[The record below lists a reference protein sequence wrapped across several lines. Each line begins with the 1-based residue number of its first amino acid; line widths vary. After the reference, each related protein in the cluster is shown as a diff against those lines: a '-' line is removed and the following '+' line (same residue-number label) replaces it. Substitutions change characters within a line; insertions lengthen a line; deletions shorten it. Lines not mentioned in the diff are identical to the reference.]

1 MKKPDSTPSHESHP
15 ARPRRRRRLVLAFGI
30 LTVLA
35 LASFATTSCCRKKAA
50 TDVLVERHIMP
61 AGATRDEALAV
72 PESESR
78 DPSSVK
84 PVAIVKS
91 PIKLKDIRGARA
103 GAKAEGNVPVAQRLV
118 IADAKPASAVA
129 APPVAHELYD
139 VASPD
144 GVPPPA
150 PAADGETLGY
160 ERYADFKENE
170 FLDAA
175 KNPLSTFSIDV
186 DTASYAN
193 ARRYLEQYN
202 RLPPRDS
209 VRLEEFVN
217 YFTYDYPQPA
227 GKEPFAVSCELAD
240 CPWKPGHRLLRVA
253 LQSREMDTK
262 DVPAGNLVFLIDTS
276 GSMSDEIG
284 LLQKAFR
291 ILVDQLR
298 PEDSVS
304 IVTYAGTAGVLL
316 PATKGS
322 DKHRILSAIDSLR
335 AAGSTAGGAGI
346 QTAYRIAKENFRKG
360 GNNRVILATDGD
372 FNVGVQSDAELQKLI
387 ESKRDDGI
395 FLTVLGFGYG
405 NYQDA
410 KMKKLADCGNGNY
423 AYVDNLME
431 AKKVLATEFGG
442 LYTIAKDVKV
452 QIEFNPAKVGA
463 YRLLGYESRLLQAKD
478 FNDDKKDAGEL
489 GAGHRVTAFYELVS
503 PGADDAPPATDELLY
518 QQTTAVDSPDLLT
531 LKLRWK
537 EPDADK
543 STRVDRPI
551 RPEDIFQATPSEDFR
566 FASAVAECALL
577 LRDSAFKGDASYDAL
592 IRRAKAA
599 KGKDEEGYRA
609 EFIRLAERAQLLS
622 SDKK

>member
-1 MKKPDSTPSHESHP
+1 MKKSPLPTSTPSSATP
-15 ARPRRRRRLVLAFGI
+15 KRSRRRWLARTLG
-30 LTVLA
+30 LLA
-35 LASFATTSCCRKKAA
+35 LVAFVTFLSASCCRKKAHV
-50 TDVLVERHIMP
+50 DSGIC
-61 AGATRDEALAV
+61 GAPMMEYDEEVCYDLAV
-72 PESESR
+72 
-78 DPSSVK
+78 DT
-84 PVAIVKS
+84 A
-91 PIKLKDIRGARA
+91 
-103 GAKAEGNVPVAQRLV
+103 
-118 IADAKPASAVA
+118 
-129 APPVAHELYD
+129 
-139 VASPD
+139 VASPSRISAVRVAASPVLQEPVCAE
-144 GVPPPA
+144 GSRAYNLVKPKAKAPAAAA
-150 PAADGETLGY
+150 PAADIYDEGDVIYPDSAAETIGGE
-160 ERYADFKENE
+160 RFADFKENE

-202 RLPPRDS
+202 RLPPRHS

-217 YFTYDYPQPA
+217 YFAYDYPRPA
-227 GKEPFAVSCELAD
+227 GKEPFTVTCELAD
-240 CPWKPGHRLLRVA
+240 CPWKAGHRLLRVA
-253 LQSREMDTK
+253 LQSRDMDAK
-262 DVPAGNLVFLIDTS
+262 DVPPCNLVFLIDTS
-276 GSMSDEIG
+276 GSMTEDIA
-284 LLQKAFR
+284 LLKKAFR

-304 IVTYAGTAGVLL
+304 IVTYAGTAGVAL
-316 PATKGS
+316 PATSGK
-322 DKHRILSAIDSLR
+322 DKHRILDAIDALH
-335 AAGSTAGGAGI
+335 AAGSTAGGEGI

-372 FNVGVQSDAELQKLI
+372 FNVGVQSDAELVKLI
-387 ESKRDDGI
+387 EGKRDDGI

-410 KMKKLADCGNGNY
+410 KMKKLADSGNGNY

-442 LYTIAKDVKV
+442 LYTVAKDVKV

-489 GAGHRVTAFYELVS
+489 GAGHRVTAFYEIVS
-503 PGADDAPPATDELLY
+503 PGAEDAPPATDELLY

-537 EPDADK
+537 EPDAAE

-551 RPEDIFQATPSEDFR
+551 RPEDIFKAEPSEDFR

-592 IRRAKAA
+592 IRRAKGA

-622 SDKK
+622 PAK

>member
-1 MKKPDSTPSHESHP
+1 MVT
-15 ARPRRRRRLVLAFGI
+15 
-30 LTVLA
+30 
-35 LASFATTSCCRKKAA
+35 
-50 TDVLVERHIMP
+50 
-61 AGATRDEALAV
+61 
-72 PESESR
+72 
-78 DPSSVK
+78 
-84 PVAIVKS
+84 KS
-91 PIKLKDIRGARA
+91 PVFLKGVYGARTT
-103 GAKAEGNVPVAQRLV
+103 GE
-118 IADAKPASAVA
+118 IAACKQLGRFEPLAPAAKPASCE
-129 APPVAHELYD
+129 PVATE
-139 VASPD
+139 SF
-144 GVPPPA
+144 
-150 PAADGETLGY
+150 ADAETLGY
-160 ERYADFKENE
+160 ERYADFRENE

-217 YFTYDYPQPA
+217 YFTYDYPQPV
-227 GKEPFAVSCELAD
+227 GNEPFAVSCELAD

-253 LQSREMDTK
+253 LQSREMATK

-276 GSMSDEIG
+276 GSMREDIE
-284 LLQKAFR
+284 LLKKAFR
-291 ILVDQLR
+291 ILADQLR

-316 PATKGS
+316 PATSGK
-322 DKHRILSAIDSLR
+322 DKHRILAAIESLR
-335 AAGSTAGGAGI
+335 AAGSTAGGEGI

-372 FNVGVQSDAELQKLI
+372 FNVGVQSDAELEKLI
-387 ESKRDDGI
+387 EGKRNDGI

-410 KMKKLADCGNGNY
+410 RMKKLADTGNGNY

-442 LYTIAKDVKV
+442 LYTVAKDVKV

-478 FNDDKKDAGEL
+478 FNDDRKDAGEL

-577 LRDSAFKGDASYDAL
+577 LRDSAFKGDASFDAL
-592 IRRAKAA
+592 IRRAKDA
-599 KGKDEEGYRA
+599 KGKDDEGYRA
-609 EFIRLAERAQLLS
+609 EFIRLAERAQLLTPA
-622 SDKK
+622 K

>member
-1 MKKPDSTPSHESHP
+1 MKKPDSTPSTQSP
-15 ARPRRRRRLVLAFGI
+15 STRSRRRRCAVLAFG
-30 LTVLA
+30 LLAVLA
-35 LASFATTSCCRKKAA
+35 LATFATTSCCSRKKANSGISCYKTSYPCEPQEKA
-50 TDVLVERHIMP
+50 ICAAP
-61 AGATRDEALAV
+61 EAEV
-72 PESESR
+72 RES
-78 DPSSVK
+78 PSVQ
-84 PVAIVKS
+84 PVMVTKS
-91 PIKLKDIRGARA
+91 PVLMTGVDAVKTTRKS
-103 GAKAEGNVPVAQRLV
+103 AESKSKENLRFE
-118 IADAKPASAVA
+118 
-129 APPVAHELYD
+129 PVAHNAMPASRAPTAMPASRQRAMLAPYD
-139 VASPD
+139 DA
-144 GVPPPA
+144 
-150 PAADGETLGY
+150 ETLGY

-186 DTASYAN
+186 DSASYAN

-227 GKEPFAVSCELAD
+227 GNEPFAVSCELAD

-253 LQSREMDTK
+253 LQSRAMDVK
-262 DVPAGNLVFLIDTS
+262 AIPAGNLVFLIDTS
-276 GSMSDEIG
+276 GSMSDDIE
-284 LLQKAFR
+284 LLKKAFR

-316 PATKGS
+316 PATSGK
-322 DKHRILSAIDSLR
+322 DKRRILDAIDSLNAR
-335 AAGSTAGGAGI
+335 GSTAGGEGI

-372 FNVGVQSDAELQKLI
+372 FNVGVQSDAELEKLI
-387 ESKRDDGI
+387 EGKRDDGI

-410 KMKKLADCGNGNY
+410 KMKKLADTGNGNY

-442 LYTIAKDVKV
+442 LYTVAKDVKV

-543 STRVDRPI
+543 STRVDRPV
-551 RPEDIFQATPSEDFR
+551 RPEDIFKATPSEDFR

-592 IRRAKAA
+592 IRRAKDA
-599 KGKDEEGYRA
+599 KGKDDEGYRA
-609 EFIRLAERAQLLS
+609 EFIRLAERAQLLTPT
-622 SDKK
+622 K

>member
-1 MKKPDSTPSHESHP
+1 MKKPDPTPSSESHSV
-15 ARPRRRRRLVLAFGI
+15 RPRRRRRFVLAFG
-30 LTVLA
+30 LLAVLA
-35 LASFATTSCCRKKAA
+35 LATFATTSCCRKKVGSGISCYDVSYSCEPLEVVDCAAPEVPASSSAQAVMVTKSPVFLKGVYGARTTGEIAACKQLRRFEPVAPASMPAPCEPVA
-50 TDVLVERHIMP
+50 TD
-61 AGATRDEALAV
+61 
-72 PESESR
+72 SF
-78 DPSSVK
+78 
-84 PVAIVKS
+84 
-91 PIKLKDIRGARA
+91 
-103 GAKAEGNVPVAQRLV
+103 
-118 IADAKPASAVA
+118 ADA
-129 APPVAHELYD
+129 
-139 VASPD
+139 
-144 GVPPPA
+144 
-150 PAADGETLGY
+150 ETLGY
-160 ERYADFKENE
+160 ERYADFRENE

-217 YFTYDYPQPA
+217 YFTYDYAQPA
-227 GKEPFAVSCELAD
+227 GNEPFAVSCELAD

-253 LQSREMDTK
+253 LQSREMATK

-276 GSMSDEIG
+276 GSMREDIE
-284 LLQKAFR
+284 LLKKAFR
-291 ILVDQLR
+291 ILADQLR

-316 PATKGS
+316 PATSGK
-322 DKHRILSAIDSLR
+322 DKHRILAAIDSLR
-335 AAGSTAGGAGI
+335 AAGSTAGGEGI

-372 FNVGVQSDAELQKLI
+372 FNVGVQSDAELEKLI
-387 ESKRDDGI
+387 EGKRDDGI

-410 KMKKLADCGNGNY
+410 RMKKLADTGNGNY

-442 LYTIAKDVKV
+442 LYTVAKDVKV

-478 FNDDKKDAGEL
+478 FNDDRKDAGEL

-577 LRDSAFKGDASYDAL
+577 LRDSAFKGDASFDAL
-592 IRRAKAA
+592 IRRAKDA
-599 KGKDEEGYRA
+599 KGKDDEGYRA
-609 EFIRLAERAQLLS
+609 EFIRLAERAQLLTPA
-622 SDKK
+622 K

>member
-1 MKKPDSTPSHESHP
+1 MKNPSPASSANPTPD
-15 ARPRRRRRLVLAFGI
+15 RPRRRRLTLVFGLLAVF
-30 LTVLA
+30 A
-35 LASFATTSCCRKKAA
+35 LGTFLFASCCSNQESKRNIHPSSSLSYAP
-50 TDVLVERHIMP
+50 MP
-61 AGATRDEALAV
+61 AAV
-72 PESESR
+72 SEELPIEEMEIESSEPAGIVNAPLS
-78 DPSSVK
+78 PK
-84 PVAIVKS
+84 PMPVNAVAIVKS
-91 PIKLKDIRGARA
+91 PITMKGMLGSRALGGKRRENWTAR
-103 GAKAEGNVPVAQRLV
+103 L
-118 IADAKPASAVA
+118 A
-129 APPVAHELYD
+129 APV
-139 VASPD
+139 D
-144 GVPPPA
+144 GLANFEGGAPA
-150 PAADGETLGY
+150 PAPATDAETLGY

-202 RLPPRDS
+202 QLPPRDS

-217 YFTYDYPQPA
+217 YFSYDYPRPA
-227 GKEPFAVSCELAD
+227 GKEPFAVMCELAD
-240 CPWKPGHRLLRVA
+240 CPWKAGHRLLRVA
-253 LQSREMDTK
+253 LQSRDMDAK
-262 DVPAGNLVFLIDTS
+262 DVPPCNLVFLIDTS
-276 GSMSDEIG
+276 GSMTEDIE
-284 LLQKAFR
+284 LLKKAFK

-304 IVTYAGTAGVLL
+304 IVTYAGTAGVAL
-316 PATKGS
+316 PATSGK
-322 DKHRILSAIDSLR
+322 DKHRILDAIEALN
-335 AAGSTAGGAGI
+335 AYGSTAGSAGI

-372 FNVGVQSDAELQKLI
+372 FNVGVQSDAELEKLI
-387 ESKRDDGI
+387 EGKRDDGI

-410 KMKKLADCGNGNY
+410 KMKKLADSGNGNY

-431 AKKVLATEFGG
+431 VKKVLATEFGG
-442 LYTIAKDVKV
+442 LYTVAKDVKV

-537 EPDADK
+537 EPDATE

-551 RPEDIFQATPSEDFR
+551 RPEDVFKAEPSEDFR

-577 LRDSAFKGDASYDAL
+577 LRDSAFKGDASFDAL
-592 IRRAKAA
+592 IRRAKGA
-599 KGKDEEGYRA
+599 KGKDDEGYRA

-622 SDKK
+622 PNKK

>member
-1 MKKPDSTPSHESHP
+1 MKKDPSTTTPTPKRS
-15 ARPRRRRRLVLAFGI
+15 RKRRFATALGLF
-30 LTVLA
+30 A
-35 LASFATTSCCRKKAA
+35 LAACGVFLGASCCMRRPAA
-50 TDVLVERHIMP
+50 VYEDISCGAPIMEYEEDVSYEISSSLSP
-61 AGATRDEALAV
+61 K
-72 PESESR
+72 
-78 DPSSVK
+78 PS
-84 PVAIVKS
+84 PINAVAIVKS
-91 PIKLKDIRGARA
+91 PIVMKGMLGSRSASEIAVARQLAVGGKL
-103 GAKAEGNVPVAQRLV
+103 
-118 IADAKPASAVA
+118 PASA
-129 APPVAHELYD
+129 
-139 VASPD
+139 
-144 GVPPPA
+144 PPPSPPDA
-150 PAADGETLGY
+150 DYYEPATSDAETLGG
-160 ERYADFKENE
+160 ERFADFKENE

-217 YFTYDYPQPA
+217 YFAYDYPRPA
-227 GKEPFAVSCELAD
+227 GKEPFAVTCELAD
-240 CPWKPGHRLLRVA
+240 CPWKTGHRLLRVA
-253 LQSREMDTK
+253 LQSRDMDAK
-262 DVPAGNLVFLIDTS
+262 DVPPCNLVFLIDTS
-276 GSMSDEIG
+276 GSMTEEIA
-284 LLQKAFR
+284 LLKKAFK

-304 IVTYAGTAGVLL
+304 IVTYAGTAGVAL
-316 PATKGS
+316 PATSGK
-322 DKHRILSAIDSLR
+322 DKHRILDAIEALN
-335 AAGSTAGGAGI
+335 AYGSTAGGAGI

-372 FNVGVQSDAELQKLI
+372 FNVGVQSDAELVKLI
-387 ESKRDDGI
+387 EGKRDDGI

-410 KMKKLADCGNGNY
+410 KMKKLADSGNGNY

-442 LYTIAKDVKV
+442 LYTVAKDVKV

-537 EPDADK
+537 EPDAAE

-551 RPEDIFQATPSEDFR
+551 RPEDVFKAEPSEDFR

-592 IRRAKAA
+592 IRRAKGA
-599 KGKDEEGYRA
+599 KGKDDAGYRA

-622 SDKK
+622 PAK